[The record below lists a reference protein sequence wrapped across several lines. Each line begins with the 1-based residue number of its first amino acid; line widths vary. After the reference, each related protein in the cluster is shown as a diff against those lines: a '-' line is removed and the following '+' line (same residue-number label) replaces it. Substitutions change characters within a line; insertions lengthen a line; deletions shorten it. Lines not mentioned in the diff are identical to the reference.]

1 MFEYFKIKKKEYK
14 IKTMIYD
21 TLLKFSDRKDKLFE
35 VTDKLLL
42 SVKGESPEEIK
53 KEFMDNLI
61 QYIYE
66 SKKDKDKE

>member
-1 MFEYFKIKKKEYK
+1 
-14 IKTMIYD
+14 MIYD